1 MDVDTPHNEEAME
14 TDPPQLT
21 RKESIIDPDGDAVM
35 DADADA
41 EGGEVEEEGMYEDDV
56 EVQDGDGDVDVD
68 VEITEVEGE
77 AEGEGELI
85 EAEVEGDR
93 DITPIEPDAQEEG
106 DYEEAQAE
114 LEVEE
119 VGETDGIAP
128 LDTADA
134 VVEGSTDH
142 APTIVPATTV
152 EPITGDENENE
163 NENENE
169 AEPEI
174 HAEELL
180 SDQATKP
187 EFTDETH
194 DDQPDPEL
202 EEEHEQEEEYESLT
216 PQTLPPI
223 LLHLPHPHGQRAL
236 FNPFALEDGT
246 DVPLWFAE
254 KVAEYCESPLAHFL
268 SEIRGRLDF
277 EGSGAGN
284 EGDEMVVV
292 EKLMDLKMG
301 DVSPLSTCSP
311 FSEYPRKSK

>member
-1 MDVDTPHNEEAME
+1 MDVDTPHNEEPME

-41 EGGEVEEEGMYEDDV
+41 DAEGEEVEEEGMYEDDV
-56 EVQDGDGDVDVD
+56 EVQDGDVDVD
-68 VEITEVEGE
+68 VEITE

-85 EAEVEGDR
+85 EAEVEAEGDR

-114 LEVEE
+114 LEVEQ

-134 VVEGSTDH
+134 VVEGSTDL

-163 NENENE
+163 

-174 HAEELL
+174 HVEEVQ
-180 SDQATKP
+180 SDQAIQP
-187 EFTDETH
+187 EPTAENH

-202 EEEHEQEEEYESLT
+202 EGEHEQEEEYELLT

-223 LLHLPHPHGQRAL
+223 LLHLPQPHAQRAL
-236 FNPFALEDGT
+236 FNPFALDDGT

-268 SEIRGRLDF
+268 SEIRGKLDL
-277 EGSGAGN
+277 EGLGAGN
-284 EGDEMVVV
+284 EGDEMVVI

-301 DVSPLSTCSP
+301 DVSPLHLVLLPATVWDREIS
-311 FSEYPRKSK
+311 